1 MLRPSRLGRL
11 AYFVTAETV
20 HDSPVRM
27 ARASPAKAFSQA
39 SPVDLIYLTR
49 QAYLIQQKVV
59 FYVFITK
66 IITMQ
71 TMTTPDT
78 PEDYCGTTY
87 AAKLLGLSVGTIQTL
102 VEKNELQA
110 WKTQGG
116 HRRISMPSI
125 REYQR
130 KHNMLT
136 IQSDPLDTR
145 LRVLLVEDDA
155 VTRDMLQGFCHRSV
169 MPVDCTAM
177 SSGLE
182 ALIDIASIKPDV
194 LITDL
199 DMPGVNGFDLLRVV
213 CQNPQFK
220 RMTSLVLSALTP
232 EEIERHGGLPEGCI
246 FMSKPLNMDW
256 FNGFFTAFL
265 AGRFADAKSAHPT
278 DSPNS

>member
-1 MLRPSRLGRL
+1 MH
-11 AYFVTAETV
+11 TN
-20 HDSPVRM
+20 
-27 ARASPAKAFSQA
+27 
-39 SPVDLIYLTR
+39 
-49 QAYLIQQKVV
+49 
-59 FYVFITK
+59 
-66 IITMQ
+66 
-71 TMTTPDT
+71 TTPDT

-102 VEKNELQA
+102 VEKNELLA

-136 IQSDPLDTR
+136 IQSEPRDTR

-155 VTRDMLQGFCHRSV
+155 VTREMLRGYCNRSS

-182 ALIDIASIKPDV
+182 ALIDISSIKPDI

-199 DMPGVNGFDLLRVV
+199 AMPGVDGFELLRTLH
-213 CQNPQFK
+213 QNPNFN
-220 RMTSLVLSALTP
+220 RMTTLVLTALTS
-232 EEIERHGGLPEGCI
+232 EEIENRGGLPEGSI
-246 FMSKPLNMDW
+246 FMAKPINMDW

-265 AGRFADAKSAHPT
+265 AGRFTEAHGQQASKSLSTARL
-278 DSPNS
+278 DSSRSVLPA

>member
-1 MLRPSRLGRL
+1 
-11 AYFVTAETV
+11 
-20 HDSPVRM
+20 
-27 ARASPAKAFSQA
+27 
-39 SPVDLIYLTR
+39 
-49 QAYLIQQKVV
+49 
-59 FYVFITK
+59 
-66 IITMQ
+66 MQ
-71 TMTTPDT
+71 TNPNPNT

-116 HRRISMPSI
+116 HRRISMHSI

-136 IQSDPLDTR
+136 IQNEPRDTR

-155 VTRDMLQGFCHRSV
+155 VTREMLRGYCNRSS

-177 SSGLE
+177 ASGLE

-199 DMPGVNGFDLLRVV
+199 DMPGVDGFELLRTLR
-213 CQNPQFK
+213 QNPNFN
-220 RMTSLVLSALTP
+220 RMTTLVLSALTS
-232 EEIERHGGLPEGCI
+232 EEVESRGGLPEGSI
-246 FMSKPLNMDW
+246 FMAKPINMDW

-265 AGRFADAKSAHPT
+265 AGRYAEAHTHEISQTGPSAE
-278 DSPNS
+278 

>member
-1 MLRPSRLGRL
+1 MNNPSHS
-11 AYFVTAETV
+11 E
-20 HDSPVRM
+20 PVEN
-27 ARASPAKAFSQA
+27 F
-39 SPVDLIYLTR
+39 
-49 QAYLIQQKVV
+49 
-59 FYVFITK
+59 
-66 IITMQ
+66 
-71 TMTTPDT
+71 
-78 PEDYCGTTY
+78 CGTTY

-102 VEKNELQA
+102 GEKNELRA

-136 IQSDPLDTR
+136 IPNEPRDNR

-155 VTRDMLQGFCHRSV
+155 VTREMLRGYCNRSS

-182 ALIDIASIKPDV
+182 ALIDISSIKPDV

-199 DMPGVNGFDLLRVV
+199 DMPGVDGFELLRTLR
-213 CQNPQFK
+213 QNQQFN
-220 RMTSLVLSALTP
+220 RMTTLVLSALTP
-232 EEIERHGGLPEGCI
+232 EEVEAKGGLPEGTI
-246 FMSKPLNMDW
+246 FMAKPINMDW

-265 AGRFADAKSAHPT
+265 AGRYIELHTQDNNKTAAAQA
-278 DSPNS
+278 